1 MHEYPTKTMAQHN
14 TIGIWGEN
22 IAKEYLITEGYSILE
37 TNKLIG
43 RKEIDIIATKGNRIA
58 FVEVKTRSTPFTDP
72 IEAVDKKKIKKLTL
86 AADSFLRT
94 FNIRHE
100 PQFDIITIIG
110 TPESGHTLTH
120 YPDAFIPPLSGAW

>member
-1 MHEYPTKTMAQHN
+1 MARHN
-14 TIGIWGEN
+14 IIGFWGET

-37 TNKLIG
+37 TNKHIG
-43 RKEIDIIATKGNRIA
+43 HKEIDIIATKGNRIA

-72 IEAVDKKKIKKLTL
+72 IEAVDQKKIKKITL
-86 AADSFLRT
+86 AADSFMRA

-110 TPESGHTLTH
+110 NPESGHTLTH
-120 YPDAFIPPLSGAW
+120 YPDAFMPPLSGAW

>member
-1 MHEYPTKTMAQHN
+1 MAQHN